1 MLKRLLRTETG
12 REVASRLLAALIR
25 GLSRTIRWQV
35 LHPEIRDEV
44 LGGDRP
50 VIGAFWHNR
59 IMLMTE
65 IWQTDRPVAMLQSK
79 HPDGR
84 LIARTIQHLGVGDIV
99 GSAGKGKGGAQAMR
113 SMLRALKDGVSVAL
127 TPDGPRG
134 PRMRVGPGII
144 ALARMSGAPI
154 YPVTWNVRRRRVLK
168 SWDRFILAMP
178 FTRGVYVWGAPLS
191 VPRDADEET
200 LEALR
205 LELERRLNDLCLEA
219 DRALGTDPILPA
231 DPDPAAAT

>member
-35 LHPEIRDEV
+35 LNPEIRDEV
-44 LGGDRP
+44 FASDRP
-50 VIGAFWHNR
+50 IIGAFWHNR
-59 IMLMTE
+59 IMLMSE
-65 IWQTDRPVAMLQSK
+65 IWQTGRPFAMLQSK

-84 LIARTIQHLGVGDIV
+84 LIARTIEHLGIGDIE

-113 SMLRALKDGVSVAL
+113 SMLRTLKDGIAVGL

-134 PRMRVGPGII
+134 PRMRAGAGII

-154 YPVTWNVRRRRVLK
+154 YPVTWNVRRRRVLN
-168 SWDRFILAMP
+168 SWDRFILALP
-178 FTRGVYVWGAPLS
+178 FTRGVYIWGAPLS
-191 VPRDADEET
+191 VPRDADEDT

-205 LELERRLNDLCLEA
+205 LELEKRLNDLCLEA
-219 DRALGTDPILPA
+219 DRTLGTEPILPA
-231 DPDPAAAT
+231 EPEPAALA